1 MEVFMKT
8 IKRVLVLLIMI
19 LVVVIYLTNKDT
31 KIY

>member
-1 MEVFMKT
+1 MKT